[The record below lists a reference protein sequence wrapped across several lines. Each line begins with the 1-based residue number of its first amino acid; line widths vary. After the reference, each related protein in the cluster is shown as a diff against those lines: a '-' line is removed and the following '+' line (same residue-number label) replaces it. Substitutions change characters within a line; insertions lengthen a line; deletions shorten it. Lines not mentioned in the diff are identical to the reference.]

1 VHIAFVIPA
10 WRRYAVT
17 NLALAQQ
24 AHLRGALAARGVTS
38 TTIVV
43 ADDHNID
50 IAREHGCE
58 TVTQNN
64 AYLGRKVNDGIEH
77 ACRNGADWVA
87 FVGSDDWLHEDSL
100 DPLFALGDDQRP
112 PLIAGH
118 LVTIVDLE
126 RGTLRRLGI
135 RGPDGVSPWLIPRW
149 MLEPSGFRPV
159 HDMLER
165 GMEGALRRSLPD
177 GSSRVFHDPHEH
189 CRVDFKTSVNMTP
202 YTRVS
207 RLLGYGP
214 EETPWPAL
222 ADHYPDELVALA
234 RETHAT
240 LSTQPVA
247 A

>member
-24 AHLRGALAARGVTS
+24 AHLRGALAARGITS

-43 ADDHNID
+43 ADDDNLD
-50 IAREHGCE
+50 IAQEHGCH
-58 TVTQNN
+58 TVEQTN
-64 AYLGRKVNDGIEH
+64 AHLGRKVNDGIEY
-77 ACRNGADWVA
+77 ACDQGADWVSFA
-87 FVGSDDWLHEDSL
+87 GSDDWLHEDAL
-100 DPLFALGDDQRP
+100 EPIFDFAGEGLP

-126 RGTLRRLGI
+126 HGKLRRLGV
-135 RGPDGVSPWLIPRW
+135 RGPDGVSPWLIPHW
-149 MLEPSGFRPV
+149 MLSRSHFRPV
-159 HDMLER
+159 PDTLDR
-165 GMEGALRRSLPD
+165 GMEGALRRALPPNVV
-177 GSSRVFHDPHEH
+177 RVFHDPHEH
-189 CRVDFKTSVNMTP
+189 VRVDFKTSINMTP

-214 EETPWPAL
+214 EEPPWDAL
-222 ADHYPDELVALA
+222 ADHYPDELVQLA
-234 RETHAT
+234 RETHDCVARD
-240 LSTQPVA
+240 LVA

>member
-43 ADDHNID
+43 ADDDNID

-77 ACRNGADWVA
+77 ACRDGADWVA
-87 FVGSDDWLHEDSL
+87 FVGSDDWLHEDAL
-100 DPLFALGDDQRP
+100 DPLFAVGDDQRP

-126 RGTLRRLGI
+126 RGRLRRLGV

-149 MLEPSGFRPV
+149 MLEQSCFRPV
-159 HDMLER
+159 GDSLVR
-165 GMEGALRRSLPD
+165 GMEGALRRALPQGFD
-177 GSSRVFHDPHEH
+177 RVFHDPHEH

-202 YTRVS
+202 YRRVAP
-207 RLLGYGP
+207 LLGYGP
-214 EETPWPAL
+214 EETPWLAL
-222 ADHYPDELVALA
+222 ATQYPVQLMELAWKTHRLIADEA
-234 RETHAT
+234 
-240 LSTQPVA
+240 VA